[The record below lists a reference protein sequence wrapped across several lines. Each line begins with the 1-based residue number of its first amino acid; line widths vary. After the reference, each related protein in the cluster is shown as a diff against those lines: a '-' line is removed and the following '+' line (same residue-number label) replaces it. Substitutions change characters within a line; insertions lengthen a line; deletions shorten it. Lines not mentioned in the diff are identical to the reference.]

1 MKNNH
6 VVPRKLLIASLA
18 GVALLGA
25 APVAVAAGTAQGVLA
40 VSADVTASCSVG
52 ASSNISLSNLSFAAD
67 GAGQGAVSIT
77 CTMGTSYNVGL
88 DQGGATG
95 ATVTTRKLTIDDQ
108 SGATLAYSL
117 TTDQPGQTNWG
128 NTVGTDTVPGT
139 GNGAAQSIPVYMQIR
154 AADLQTAV
162 VGHYSDTVNVTVTY

>member
-6 VVPRKLLIASLA
+6 ALPRKLLIASLA
-18 GVALLGA
+18 GLALVAA
-25 APVAVAAGTAQGVLA
+25 APVAAASGTAQGVLG

-52 ASSNISLSNLSFAAD
+52 ASTDIALSDLSFAAD
-67 GAGQGAVSIT
+67 GAGQGAVNIT
-77 CTMGTSYNVGL
+77 CTTGTSYNVGL

-117 TTDQPGQTNWG
+117 TTDQQGQTNWG
-128 NTVGTDTVPGT
+128 DTVGTDTVPGT
-139 GNGAAQSIPVYMQIR
+139 GNGATQSIPVYMQIR
-154 AADLQTAV
+154 AADLQAAV